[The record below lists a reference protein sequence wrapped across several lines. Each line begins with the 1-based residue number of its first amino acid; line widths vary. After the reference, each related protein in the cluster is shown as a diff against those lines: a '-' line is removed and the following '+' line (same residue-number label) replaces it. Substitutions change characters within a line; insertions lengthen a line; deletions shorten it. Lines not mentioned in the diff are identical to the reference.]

1 MALADDAFE
10 SGIVRNIQ
18 DLYRAHIP
26 KQRRCMRVHFKDC
39 IGDTPIFRQATASA
53 TGCCTSPSKALRYH
67 VFNGY
72 LKRLGRSAGFEQV
85 LTAYCIRRGT
95 GNAVDGEFCVSGSPL
110 GSCSYTSGAATEA
123 ERNQIMGHR
132 SSKTFEYYLSERV
145 KVDVQ
150 AAFLG
155 SRSKPHLLTSLGS
168 MGRSVDCRAPNG
180 LGPCEREGLKLHPDV
195 IKSKQKRDEMASEVR
210 ENRRSTDSMI
220 GEESND
226 HKYRKA
232 QKELNTVRVAAR
244 VSVLKET
251 RRKYFRSV
259 DTRDLDAQVSS
270 GASQAHPSPP
280 LPIPKAQ
287 PVFQERSRL
296 IELLFQNTSTLPDTE
311 RLDCRIEAI
320 TNMVSLCHL
329 REVRRQR
336 LQNEH
341 NPTPLVIPENAL
353 PAEVP
358 LKPLD
363 TQCLFCLCDSSL
375 PDENR
380 YFTFS
385 CASAAKRHMQKQHLD
400 RMDPETGVACLH
412 PQCDRRRKLENVVQL
427 KIHAARVHGVRL

>member
-1 MALADDAFE
+1 MAFADDAFE

-39 IGDTPIFRQATASA
+39 IGNTPIFRQATASA

-67 VFNGY
+67 IFNGY

-110 GSCSYTSGAATEA
+110 GSCSHTSGAATEA

-132 SSKTFEYYLSERV
+132 SSKTFDYYLSERV

-155 SRSKPHLLTSLGS
+155 SRSKQHLLTSLGS
-168 MGRSVDCRAPNG
+168 MGRSVDCRAPNR

-195 IKSKQKRDEMASEVR
+195 VKSKQKRDEMAFEVK
-210 ENRRSTDSMI
+210 ENRGSTDSMI

-232 QKELNTVRVAAR
+232 QKELNAARVAAR
-244 VSVLKET
+244 VSALKET
-251 RRKYFRSV
+251 RRDYFRSV

-270 GASQAHPSPP
+270 RVSQAHPSPP

-296 IELLFQNTSTLPDTE
+296 AELLFHDTAGLSDIE
-311 RLDCRIEAI
+311 KLDRRIEAI

-329 REVRRQR
+329 REAQRQR
-336 LQNEH
+336 PQNEH
-341 NPTPLVIPENAL
+341 NPTPSLIPEISH

-358 LKPLD
+358 LQPLD
-363 TQCLFCLCDSSL
+363 TQCFFCLGDNCL
-375 PDENR
+375 PDQNR
-380 YFTFS
+380 HFTFS
-385 CASAAKRHMQKQHLD
+385 CISAAKRHMHKQHLN
-400 RMDPETGVACLH
+400 RLESEINVACPH
-412 PQCDRRRKLENVVQL
+412 PQCEKLPKLENVVQL